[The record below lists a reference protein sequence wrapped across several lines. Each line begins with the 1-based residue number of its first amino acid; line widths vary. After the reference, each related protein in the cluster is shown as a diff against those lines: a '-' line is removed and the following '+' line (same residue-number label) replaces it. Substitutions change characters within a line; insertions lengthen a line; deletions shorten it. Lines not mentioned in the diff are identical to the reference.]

1 MRHYRKYDWP
11 ALLAE
16 FEQSSLNQSQFAKEK
31 SINPKYLSQK
41 LKAAA
46 TIDKNPQAFTKVAV
60 DTSPATRDGLFLEV
74 GRCKIYCPETMPLSS
89 LVTLVHSLA

>member
-16 FEQSSLNQSQFAKEK
+16 FEQSSLNQTQFAKEK
-31 SINPKYLSQK
+31 GINPKYLCQK
-41 LKAAA
+41 IKAAA
-46 TIDKNPQAFTKVAV
+46 TNDNNPKSFTQVKVETNAA
-60 DTSPATRDGLFLEV
+60 SSSGLFVEV
-74 GRCKIYCPETMPLSS
+74 GRCKIHCPETMPLPS